1 MEFPPR
7 ALIIQRALAVFLL
20 AAALGA
26 AVVERSSPLSARVR
40 EGKPWP
46 FWLAVREPGGSAVP
60 EIHLGVYDP
69 VRRSL
74 VLIHVPE
81 QTKIQGKLTLAKAYA
96 NALRAVDDEAAATRA
111 VEDLSQEKLA
121 ALSLEP
127 LAWDVAGRLSMR
139 LPAGEEEDEPAVA
152 AAAALKMRGRSARA
166 LLALTREALRGLRAG
181 DKTAAD
187 ALLLTLELR
196 RAPLENLEPA
206 LLPDDA
212 SAPAF
217 LARAFAPR
225 GPAAKEEN
233 AKAIVAEVLNGTDV
247 QGLASQASKI
257 LRSKGVDVMEI
268 KQASRPRSRTVV
280 YDRTGDFSRATRVR
294 AALGCPTAI
303 TATRIDPL
311 RGVDASVELGSDC
324 SF

>member
-7 ALIIQRALAVFLL
+7 ALAIQRALAIFLL
-20 AAALGA
+20 AAALA
-26 AVVERSSPLSARVR
+26 ASVVERSSRLSSRVR
-40 EGKPWP
+40 AGKPWP
-46 FWLAVREPGGSAVP
+46 FWLAVREPGGSALPAV
-60 EIHLGVYDP
+60 HLGVYDP

-96 NALRAVDDEAAATRA
+96 NALRAVDDETAATRA

-121 ALSLEP
+121 ALALEP
-127 LAWDVAGRLSMR
+127 LAWDTAGRLAMR

-166 LLALTREALRGLRAG
+166 LLGLAREAFRGLRAG
-181 DKTAAD
+181 DKNAAD

-225 GPAAKEEN
+225 EAATKEEN
-233 AKAIVAEVLNGTDV
+233 SKAVVAEVLNGTDV

-280 YDRTGDFSRATRVR
+280 YDRTGDFSRAARVR